1 MKKIILIITL
11 INFSNLN
18 AIEIIRDQVFEHY
31 LKETLLELTG
41 EENIEFRLVNDVK
54 ENAFVIDNNYIFFTK
69 GILKNI
75 SNENALISIMLHE
88 YGHIKKNHVFQKK
101 IKADKLK
108 EFSKYNNIFSLLVG
122 LSLSN
127 TEVMFGTSLTIN
139 EGLIQDFLKNSVEF
153 ENEADDLMIYYLNKN
168 YLDKQP
174 IYDFLDDLSKNNLD
188 DSYRRTHPTINDR
201 KEKVLIHIDKGN
213 KSIKSNKF
221 TYLKAKYFM
230 NSENENYNNFFK
242 NIKNGKHVKIKDT
255 EFDQIFEY
263 ELFKIGMSQE
273 NAINIYNSV
282 IEIFDNSYVKLEFLN
297 HLIDNDYYDLLSEN
311 INIYKNNENI
321 KNEFYY
327 LYIMGKAYDYFNQE
341 NESFFY
347 FCNFYKKNNII
358 RLTNYYCNKYDRN
371 KINII
376 DLVNEINVDINQ

>member
-1 MKKIILIITL
+1 MKKIILIIIL

-18 AIEIIRDQVFEHY
+18 AFEIIRDQVFENY
-31 LKETLLELTG
+31 LKKTLLELTG
-41 EENIEFRLVNDVK
+41 EENIEFRLINDVK

-139 EGLIQDFLKNSVEF
+139 EGLIQDFLKNSVAF

-273 NAINIYNSV
+273 NAIDIYNSV

-297 HLIDNDYYDLLSEN
+297 HLIDNDYYDLLSKN
-311 INIYKNNENI
+311 INVYKNNENI

>member
-1 MKKIILIITL
+1 MKKIILIIAL

-18 AIEIIRDQVFEHY
+18 AIEIIRDQVFENY

-41 EENIEFRLVNDVK
+41 EENIEFRLINDVK

-88 YGHIKKNHVFQKK
+88 YGHIRKNHVFQKK
-101 IKADKLK
+101 IKADRLK
-108 EFSKYNNIFSLLVG
+108 EFSKDNNIFSLLVG

-127 TEVMFGTSLTIN
+127 TEVMFGTSLTMN
-139 EGLIQDFLKNSVEF
+139 EGLIQDFLKNSVAF

-201 KEKVLIHIDKGN
+201 KEKVLTHIDKGN

-221 TYLKAKYFM
+221 T
-230 NSENENYNNFFK
+230 
-242 NIKNGKHVKIKDT
+242 
-255 EFDQIFEY
+255 
-263 ELFKIGMSQE
+263 
-273 NAINIYNSV
+273 
-282 IEIFDNSYVKLEFLN
+282 
-297 HLIDNDYYDLLSEN
+297 
-311 INIYKNNENI
+311 
-321 KNEFYY
+321 
-327 LYIMGKAYDYFNQE
+327 
-341 NESFFY
+341 
-347 FCNFYKKNNII
+347 
-358 RLTNYYCNKYDRN
+358 
-371 KINII
+371 
-376 DLVNEINVDINQ
+376 

>member
-139 EGLIQDFLKNSVEF
+139 EGLIQDFLKNSVAF

-168 YLDKQP
+168 YLYKQP

-255 EFDQIFEY
+255 EFEQIFEY

-273 NAINIYNSV
+273 NAINIYKSV

-297 HLIDNDYYDLLSEN
+297 HLIDNDYYDLLSKN

>member
-18 AIEIIRDQVFEHY
+18 AFEIIRDQVFEHY
-31 LKETLLELTG
+31 LKETLFKLTG
-41 EENIEFRLVNDVK
+41 EENIEFRLINDVK
-54 ENAFVIDNNYIFFTK
+54 ENAFVINNDYIFFTK
-69 GILKNI
+69 GILKSIN
-75 SNENALISIMLHE
+75 NENALISIMLHE
-88 YGHIKKNHVFQKK
+88 YGHIKKNHIFQKK
-101 IKADKLK
+101 IKAEKLK

-139 EGLIQDFLKNSVEF
+139 EGLIQDYLKNSVVF

-168 YLDKQP
+168 NLDKQP
-174 IYDFLDDLSKNNLD
+174 IYDFLDDLSMNNLN
-188 DSYRRTHPTINDR
+188 DSYRKTHPTINDR
-201 KEKVLIHIDKGN
+201 KKKVLAHITKGN
-213 KSIKSNKF
+213 KSIRDNKF

-230 NSENENYNNFFK
+230 NSKNEKYNNFFR
-242 NIKNGKHVKIKDT
+242 NIKNGKNVKIEDP
-255 EFDQIFEY
+255 EFKKIFEY
-263 ELFKIGMSQE
+263 ELFKVGMSQE
-273 NAINIYNSV
+273 SSIDIYNSV
-282 IEIFDNSYVKLEFLN
+282 IKIFNNSYVKLEFLN
-297 HLIDNDYYDLLSEN
+297 HLIDNDYHDLLLKN
-311 INIYKNNENI
+311 INIYKNNKNI

-327 LYIMGKAYDYFNQE
+327 LYIMGKVYDYLNQK

-358 RLTNYYCNKYDRN
+358 KLSNYYCNKYDRN
-371 KINII
+371 KISII

>member
-1 MKKIILIITL
+1 MKKIILITL

-18 AIEIIRDQVFEHY
+18 AIEIIRDQVFENY

-41 EENIEFRLVNDVK
+41 EENIEFRLINDVK

-139 EGLIQDFLKNSVEF
+139 EGLIQDFLKNSVAF

-201 KEKVLIHIDKGN
+201 KKKVLNHITVGN
-213 KSIKSNKF
+213 KLIRNNKF

-242 NIKNGKHVKIKDT
+242 NIKNGKYIKIKDT
-255 EFDQIFEY
+255 EFKKVFEY
-263 ELFKIGMSQE
+263 ELFKVGMSQK
-273 NAINIYNSV
+273 NAIDTYNS
-282 IEIFDNSYVKLEFLN
+282 IIKTFDNSYVKLEFLN
-297 HLIDNDYYDLLSEN
+297 HLIDNDYYELLSKN

-358 RLTNYYCNKYDRN
+358 RLTDYYCNKYDRN
-371 KINII
+371 KINLI

>member
-139 EGLIQDFLKNSVEF
+139 EGLIQDFLKNSVAF

-168 YLDKQP
+168 YLYKQP

>member
-1 MKKIILIITL
+1 MKKIILIIIL

-18 AIEIIRDQVFEHY
+18 AFEIIRDQVFENY

-139 EGLIQDFLKNSVEF
+139 EGLIQDFLKNSVAF

-168 YLDKQP
+168 YLYKQP

-297 HLIDNDYYDLLSEN
+297 HLIDNDYYDLLSKN
-311 INIYKNNENI
+311 INVYKNNENI

>member
-1 MKKIILIITL
+1 LKKIILIITL

-139 EGLIQDFLKNSVEF
+139 EGLIQDFLKNSVAF

-168 YLDKQP
+168 YLYKQP

-255 EFDQIFEY
+255 EFKQIFEY

-273 NAINIYNSV
+273 NAIDIYNSV

>member
-18 AIEIIRDQVFEHY
+18 AIEIIRDQVFENY

-41 EENIEFRLVNDVK
+41 EENIEFRLINDVK

-139 EGLIQDFLKNSVEF
+139 EGLIQDFLKNSVAF

-201 KEKVLIHIDKGN
+201 KEKVLTHIDKGN

-273 NAINIYNSV
+273 NAIDIYNSV

-297 HLIDNDYYDLLSEN
+297 HLIDNDYYDLLSKN

-327 LYIMGKAYDYFNQE
+327 LYIMGKAYDYLNQE

-358 RLTNYYCNKYDRN
+358 RLSDYYCNKYDRN

>member
-139 EGLIQDFLKNSVEF
+139 EGLIQDFLKNSVAF

-168 YLDKQP
+168 YLYKQP

-311 INIYKNNENI
+311 INVYKNNKNI

>member
-139 EGLIQDFLKNSVEF
+139 EGLIQDFLKNSVAF

>member
-139 EGLIQDFLKNSVEF
+139 EGLIQDFLKNSVAF

-168 YLDKQP
+168 YLYKQP

-255 EFDQIFEY
+255 EFKQIFEY
-263 ELFKIGMSQE
+263 ELFKIGMSQV
-273 NAINIYNSV
+273 NAVDIYKSV